1 MNEFI
6 MLMPIIFTISSSLLL
21 AWSIMLIF
29 KLLNLH
35 CQETKLKKLEKIYL
49 GAIISVT
56 IIITSLLFIF
66 TNFAA
71 FHMSTLILLEI
82 WYFVFLC
89 SAEEFPCKPHLVVF
103 RIEPKF
109 LKKII

>member
-21 AWSIMLIF
+21 AWSLMLIF

-35 CQETKLKKLEKIYL
+35 CKETKLKKLEKFYL
-49 GAIISVT
+49 GAIFTVA

-66 TNFAA
+66 TEFAA

-89 SAEEFPCKPHLVVF
+89 SAEEFPYKPHLVVF
-103 RIEPKF
+103 SMEHKLPKNV
-109 LKKII
+109 I